1 MEQQLSD
8 ILKNYED
15 LKKQVYDFIT
25 NTEHFI
31 FYWIEEGEVKSFI
44 KKNPDN
50 YEELIKL
57 SVVSISETSA
67 WVIIR
72 FANANNLSTRCDFG
86 SFKEY
91 TLYQWEKFNGQLKQH
106 RIRQIK
112 NEINYYRQKLAE
124 NEELLKGLTKTK
136 FKVDDWIA
144 YNENKSSIT
153 PTQII
158 NITEDN
164 KYIVSGNWSYNFRTL
179 EADWHLWTIAD
190 AKDGD
195 VLVLNG
201 SSKEY
206 KWIGIFK
213 AHTSD
218 TSFSSHC
225 HYNCGM
231 CEFVTDI
238 ARCTKH
244 GTKYNDIRPATNEER
259 ELLFAKMKEAGYGWD
274 SDKKELYKI

>member
-50 YEELIKL
+50 YEELMKL

-164 KYIVSGNWSYNFRTL
+164 KYIVSGNWSYDFRTL
-179 EADWHLWTIAD
+179 EADWHLWTIDD

-195 VLVLNG
+195 VLANDAGCIFINAGFEKDDKVTFDSYCYVSVQGDFYEEDHCTG
-201 SSKEY
+201 SWLY
-206 KWIGIFK
+206 
-213 AHTSD
+213 A
-218 TSFSSHC
+218 SH
-225 HYNCGM
+225 
-231 CEFVTDI
+231 V
-238 ARCTKH
+238 K
-244 GTKYNDIRPATNEER
+244 PATKEQR
-259 ELLFAKMKEAGYGWD
+259 DLLFKKMKEAGYGWD